1 MPLTAALQAR
11 RAATQAAQAAPD
23 GPAEKPPARRAVLEA
38 SAAALPIR
46 SFEGALSRL
55 RPSLGESG
63 CRDLMVW
70 LAERVAAAATA
81 DGMPVYV
88 VTDDPEV
95 ARWARDADTAV
106 VTVGRPGLSTA
117 ARAAVERLAE
127 DGFKHAVIAHADLA
141 RARTLTPAV
150 GPGLTIVPDAVGDG
164 SNVVCVPVD
173 AGFRFAYGPGSFA
186 RHVAEANRLGLAV
199 TVVDDPDLAVD
210 IDHPDDLRHLPT
222 ECRRALGLGERAASW
237 SVPSPLRP

>member
-1 MPLTAALQAR
+1 MPLTAAPQAR
-11 RAATQAAQAAPD
+11 RAAIQAAQAAPD
-23 GPAEKPPARRAVLEA
+23 GPAEKSQARHAVLDT
-38 SAAALPIR
+38 SAAVLPIR
-46 SFEGALSRL
+46 SFDGALSRL

-81 DGMPVYV
+81 GGIPVYV
-88 VTDDPEV
+88 VSDDPDV

-117 ARAAVERLAE
+117 AHAAVERLAE
-127 DGFKHAVIAHADLA
+127 DGFDHAVIAHADLA
-141 RARTLTPAV
+141 RARTLAPAV
-150 GPGLTIVPDAVGDG
+150 GPGLTIVPDAVRDG

-199 TVVDDPDLAVD
+199 TVADDQDLAVD
-210 IDHPDDLRHLPT
+210 IDHPDDLRHLPA
-222 ECRRALGLGERAASW
+222 ECRRALGLGKRATSW
-237 SVPSPLRP
+237 PAPSPMRP